1 MRRGSNLISPPSEDL
16 LRSAFLVCGSLNCV
30 QIVVVLQ
37 ARSCTQPQLSP
48 FTRLKREEK
57 STFIVS
63 TKLRNIIFPF
73 SLHFSHFYFPE
84 AVPSELGAAVVQV
97 MVYLGFS
104 NFDINVQ
111 CTSIDKNNIW
121 RTMKAPFSCLPPSS
135 YYTLL
140 QI

>member
-1 MRRGSNLISPPSEDL
+1 MGRGSNLISPPSEDL
-16 LRSAFLVCGSLNCV
+16 LRSAFLVCGSLNSV
-30 QIVVVLQ
+30 EIVVVLQ

-84 AVPSELGAAVVQV
+84 VVPSELGAAVVQE
-97 MVYLGFS
+97 MVSGFS
-104 NFDINVQ
+104 NFDINVHR
-111 CTSIDKNNIW
+111 TSIDKTI
-121 RTMKAPFSCLPPSS
+121 FGE
-135 YYTLL
+135 
-140 QI
+140 Q

>member
-104 NFDINVQ
+104 NLDISVQ
-111 CTSIDKNNIW
+111 RTSIDKNNIW